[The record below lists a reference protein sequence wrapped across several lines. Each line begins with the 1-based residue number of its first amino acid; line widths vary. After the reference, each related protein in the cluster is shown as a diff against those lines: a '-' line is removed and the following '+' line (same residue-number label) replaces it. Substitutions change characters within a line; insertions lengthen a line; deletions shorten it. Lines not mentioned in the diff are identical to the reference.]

1 MKKVTLS
8 VAARAYSDGRA
19 VFFASGE
26 GVQAEAGSCSV
37 KKAREKLTR
46 IARILRTE
54 GFYLRE

>member
-8 VAARAYSDGRA
+8 VAARAYSAGRA

-26 GVQAEAGSCSV
+26 GVQVEAGYYSV
-37 KKAREKLTR
+37 KKAREKLVW
-46 IARILRTE
+46 IARILKTE